1 MTQELLN
8 SSLKDVSKI
17 RKGLEDQA
25 FAKVAELGGA
35 ALEYACLPLFR
46 RGAGGLE
53 QIVRF
58 RCGEVAAGLRLRLED
73 EGRGTVSSGHL
84 AGQAGRAVAELAVAE
99 VAEDRPLRLVVEEP
113 GGHEVTCRQVVVSAQ
128 RKWSVSVVHHSHLDV
143 GYTDPQRL
151 VLSNHQQ
158 YLDSVLDLVKATSDW
173 PDDARFRW
181 NVEVNWPL
189 EQWFAARG
197 DHDRRA
203 MVEAIRAG
211 SIGVG
216 ALALNMHSEACSIEE
231 LYEMVRFAVELRRRE
246 GLELT
251 GAMQTDVPGGVPGLV
266 EVLADAG
273 VRYLS
278 VAHNYAGR
286 SVPYLIGGEHLGRP
300 FYWKSP
306 SGKRLLVWFTDT
318 AHGNAYMEG
327 NILGLASGYPAAI
340 GSLPYYLWALA
351 SRPYPFPTGIW
362 LPGAEDVRREP
373 YPHSILHLRVQGEMG
388 DNAPPSIR
396 VAEVVRAWN
405 DVWAYPRLRLDLSEA
420 FLARAEAEL
429 GSAIPE
435 WEGDWAD
442 WWADG
447 LGSGARMLGY
457 ARRAQQIT
465 RCASTVHALGDLA
478 RDRKVTP
485 LSGLRNVYADLGLF
499 DEHTWGAR
507 HPWGD
512 DEEGGGSGTLQWRR
526 KAGFADRARESAE
539 SLADAGARRTAE
551 ALGVI
556 GAGRS
561 ESQGRDAL
569 ASISV
574 FNPSGWARSE
584 IVRLFVPFSIAP
596 EGLGV
601 VVADERHGRRL
612 PTEAVAQENVEHR
625 PAGRFL
631 VFRADD
637 VPACGYAR
645 FALIRGKPADVQ
657 EDPAGNACLEN
668 DQYRVAYDLR
678 RAWISSVVASE
689 TKAELVAAD
698 AIFGMNAY
706 VFDRYGTSAGVD
718 HLSGKVFTDQ
728 LHLVAG
734 RAVAEHAVITSRT
747 SSELGETL
755 TVEPR
760 APGCRR
766 FRTTVSLWRGIP
778 RVDIENRLWKLPT
791 TDKQSVFFA
800 FPFNMIDPEV
810 LYELPGV
817 TSSVRMPSVPGSP
830 RHMRAIRHFAALRSR
845 DDNGLAREEGA
856 GGIAWATS
864 DAPLV
869 QMGDLHS
876 PYAPF
881 PGTLPLRQPEPAT
894 VYSWAL
900 NNIWDT
906 NFPNEQG
913 GEMRFRYA
921 LAATGSQDAVGAAA
935 RLGEEVSMPL
945 AATVHPVE
953 QSGRTEGS
961 FCLIDRPEVRL
972 VRVGAARSGDVAF
985 WLNNCSDADLTTRVD
1000 FADLHPRKAKLAT
1013 VFEEAAVELPFHGNA
1028 VSVTLRPGETK
1039 AVVLT
1044 YAASGA
1050 RLIAEGGSRC
1060 EER

>member
-8 SSLKDVSKI
+8 RSLEDTSRI
-17 RKGLEDQA
+17 RKGLADQA
-25 FAKVAELGGA
+25 FTRVAELGGA
-35 ALEYACLPLFR
+35 ALEFACLPLFR
-46 RGAGGLE
+46 RGASGLE
-53 QIVRF
+53 QIVQF

-73 EGRGTVSSGHL
+73 EQHGTASSGHF
-84 AGQAGRAVAELAVAE
+84 AEQGGQAVAELAVPE
-99 VAEDRPLRLVVEEP
+99 VAEDRRLRVVVAEP
-113 GGHEVTCRQVVVSAQ
+113 NGGEVARGQIVVSAQ
-128 RKWSVSVVHHSHLDV
+128 RKWSVSLVHHSHLDV
-143 GYTDPQRL
+143 GYTDPQRV
-151 VLSNHQQ
+151 VLRNHLQ

-197 DHDRRA
+197 ERARRA
-203 MVEAIRAG
+203 MVDAIRAG
-211 SIGVG
+211 NVGVG
-216 ALALNMHSEACSIEE
+216 ALSLNMHSEACSIEE
-231 LYEMVRFAVELRRRE
+231 LYEMVRFAVELRRQE

-286 SVPYLIGGEHLGRP
+286 SVPYLIGGEHLERP

-327 NILGLASGYPAAI
+327 NILGLASSYPAAAAT
-340 GSLPYYLWALA
+340 LPYYLSALA
-351 SRPYPFPTGIW
+351 SRPYPFPAGIW
-362 LPGAEDVRREP
+362 LPGAEGVRRRP
-373 YPHSILHLRVQGEMG
+373 YPHSILHLRVQGEKG

-396 VAEVVRAWN
+396 VAEVVRTWN
-405 DVWAYPRLRLDLSEA
+405 DTWAYPRLRLDLNEA
-420 FLARAEAEL
+420 FLARAEAGL

-457 ARRAQQIT
+457 ARRAQQAA
-465 RCASTVHALGDLA
+465 RCASTMHAVSDLA
-478 RDRKVTP
+478 AARKVTDP
-485 LSGLRNVYADLGLF
+485 SGLRNVYQDLGLF

-512 DEEGGGSGTLQWRR
+512 DEEGWDSGKLQWRR
-526 KAGFADRARESAE
+526 KAAFADRARESAE
-539 SLADAGARRTAE
+539 SLADVAARRAAE

-561 ESQGRDAL
+561 EPQRRDGL
-569 ASISV
+569 ASIVV
-574 FNPSGWARSE
+574 FNPSGWARSD
-584 IVRLFVPFSIAP
+584 IVRLFVPFSVAG
-596 EGLGV
+596 EGLDV
-601 VVADERHGRRL
+601 VVADERDGRRL
-612 PTEAVAQENVEHR
+612 PTEAVAQQHVEHR

-645 FALIRGKPADVQ
+645 FAVIGGKPADV
-657 EDPAGNACLEN
+657 EDDPAERACLEN
-668 DQYRVAYDLR
+668 DQYRVTYNLR
-678 RAWISSVVASE
+678 DAWISSVVALE
-689 TKAELVAAD
+689 TKAELVATD

-706 VFDRYGTSAGVD
+706 VFDRYGTSTGVD

-728 LHLVAG
+728 LDLVAE
-734 RAVAEHAVITSRT
+734 RAVAEHAVVTSRT

-755 TVEPR
+755 TVEAR
-760 APGCRR
+760 APGCRLLK
-766 FRTTVSLWRGIP
+766 TTVSLWRGLP
-778 RVDIENRLWKLPT
+778 RVEIENRLWKLPT

-800 FPFNMIDPEV
+800 FPFNLAGPEV

-817 TSSVRMPSVPGSP
+817 ASSAARPFVPGSP
-830 RHMRAIRHFAALRSR
+830 RHMRAIRHFAALRSIYGS
-845 DDNGLAREEGA
+845 GLAEEGRA
-856 GGIAWATS
+856 DGIAWATS
-864 DAPLV
+864 DAALV
-869 QMGDLHS
+869 QIGDLHS

-881 PGTLPLRQPEPAT
+881 PGTLPLQRPEPAT

-921 LAATGSQDAVGAAA
+921 LAATSTQDAVGAAA
-935 RLGEEVSMPL
+935 RVGEEVTMPL
-945 AATVHPVE
+945 VATVHPAAGP
-953 QSGRTEGS
+953 GRAQGS
-961 FCLIDRPEVRL
+961 FCVIGRPEVRL
-972 VRVGAARSGDVAF
+972 VRVGSARSGDVAF
-985 WLNNCSDADLTTRVD
+985 WLNNCSEAAVTTRVG
-1000 FADLHPRKAKLAT
+1000 FGDLTPRGARIAT
-1013 VFEEAAVELPFHGNA
+1013 VFEEAAVDLPLHENGI
-1028 VSVTLRPGETK
+1028 SVTLGPGETK
-1039 AVVLT
+1039 AVVLS
-1044 YAASGA
+1044 YAAPGT
-1050 RLIAEGGSRC
+1050 
-1060 EER
+1060 